1 MAIEKL
7 KSHKSPG
14 IDHIPVE
21 LIKTGGGTCS
31 EIHQFA
37 VRFIK
42 LFLIRNKEE
51 LPEGWKELI
60 IVPIYTV
67 AHERP
72 ARRLVDQRGRR
83 SRTLYRKLNK

>member
-1 MAIEKL
+1 LAIEKL